1 VLINQH
7 TSRMPSSTDFSILN
21 ALAVE
26 LGEQR
31 VLEMSM
37 AYVKYV
43 ETKRSGIAPSIP
55 GWGGERRA
63 ISPLVTRTFDVDD
76 FTVPG
81 APLKKGLLERANL
94 ISPKRLDFLEP
105 ISPKLDHLNKSIVH
119 SPRSTSPRF
128 DLMDG

>member
-1 VLINQH
+1 MSN
-7 TSRMPSSTDFSILN
+7 STDFSILN

-43 ETKRSGIAPSIP
+43 DTKRSGITPLIP
-55 GWGGERRA
+55 GWGGERRP

-76 FTVPG
+76 FIVPG
-81 APLKKGLLERANL
+81 APMKSLLERANL

>member
-1 VLINQH
+1 
-7 TSRMPSSTDFSILN
+7 MPNSTDFSILN

-43 ETKRSGIAPSIP
+43 DTKRSGITPLIP
-55 GWGGERRA
+55 GWGGQRRP
-63 ISPLVTRTFDVDD
+63 ISPLVVRSLDVDS
-76 FTVPG
+76 TPPG
-81 APLKKGLLERANL
+81 APVKGLLERANL
-94 ISPKRLDFLEP
+94 VSPRRLDFLEP

-128 DLMDG
+128 DLLDG